1 MAEKKKMTE
10 EQKKKMAEG
19 RKKAAE
25 KKNEAMEAKVQAQ
38 DARDEKIAQLE
49 KELAELKRTAAA
61 PQIVQVSSSGE
72 RVHFVWMGEVAD
84 DNIIEFGPG
93 GIYGRIEGKT
103 GSFMVPKDDLSRVL
117 TSLNRSLLEK
127 RWLMIVSG
135 LTEEEKQAF
144 NVDYREGEV
153 LDRKAFGRLVELG
166 DEMLDIYPKLCKGH
180 REMVAKRY
188 YEAWGRRDR
197 HITRELITKLN
208 EQSKELGS
216 AEGDFKDILL
226 EMNAADAGQG
236 R

>member
-25 KKNEAMEAKVQAQ
+25 KKTEAMEAKVQAQ
-38 DARDEKIAQLE
+38 DARDERIALLE

-61 PQIVQVSSSGE
+61 PQIVQVSSNGE

>member
-25 KKNEAMEAKVQAQ
+25 KKTEAMEAKVQAQ

>member
-25 KKNEAMEAKVQAQ
+25 KKTEVMEAKAQAQ
-38 DARDEKIAQLE
+38 DARDEKIALLE
-49 KELAELKRTAAA
+49 KELAELKRAAAA

-166 DEMLDIYPKLCKGH
+166 EEMLEIYPKLCKGH

-188 YEAWGRRDR
+188 YEAWRRRDR

-208 EQSKELGS
+208 KQSKELGS

>member
-25 KKNEAMEAKVQAQ
+25 KKTEAMEAKVQAQ
-38 DARDEKIAQLE
+38 DVRDEKIAQLE

-61 PQIVQVSSSGE
+61 PQIVQVSPSGE

-166 DEMLDIYPKLCKGH
+166 EEMLDIYPKLCKGH